1 MEEKQDKPS
10 LLGDIMDFFFNLNMD
25 GPGPAA
31 GQEATTQKLHPAGR
45 DKWVAREHHWPQ
57 ELEDPNVLSK
67 FFLWLFVPSSPHPHK
82 VQTTAGYNHT

>member
-31 GQEATTQKLHPAGR
+31 GQEATT
-45 DKWVAREHHWPQ
+45 
-57 ELEDPNVLSK
+57 
-67 FFLWLFVPSSPHPHK
+67 
-82 VQTTAGYNHT
+82 